1 MTSVQ
6 FDWKKTSN
14 SVALPVNNNYSDC
27 AAKLNDDILIS
38 NIRWFI
44 IFRWG
49 IIGALILIHVIAIL
63 TPDTLIQFRT
73 IEENN
78 WPIII
83 TLILGIA
90 NLLYIYALNY
100 CKPSKFNTPSINLW
114 SQIIVDLICLS
125 VVVHFIGSTAT
136 PAPFFYILH
145 IALACIFFSTLESL
159 LVALIVSGMYTIVLL
174 IEFSFTG
181 QFSTTITVDP
191 AVAQNGKTINHM
203 LFWMIALDVL
213 FFTVWYLVSR
223 LSLVVRAHEHQLAEA
238 YKRINQAQ
246 HEKDQYAVLMTH
258 QLKSPLDAIRSKIN
272 LIKGG
277 YCGEVPQE
285 IKETLLKIDR
295 RATNMAGL
303 ILDLLRL
310 QRLKETCSCNA
321 DNKPVDIRK
330 TIQKCIDKLTPVIN
344 NKGIIFNVSIDHLIY
359 NGIPDQV
366 EILMENIIANAIT
379 YSYENGSV
387 EITSNLNKQN
397 NSATLT
403 IADHGIGI
411 ENDDLPNIFNEY
423 FYSPRAALH
432 NKATSGI
439 GLSIVKIAAEN
450 NHLNINVTSEPDKG
464 TAFTIIFPEVQF
476 SETVRKAEPNEIM
489 DNPLQQQ

>member
-1 MTSVQ
+1 MASVQ
-6 FDWKKTSN
+6 FDWKKSPN
-14 SVALPVNNNYSDC
+14 SAALPVSNNYSDC
-27 AAKLNDDILIS
+27 AAKLSDDILIS

-49 IIGALILIHVIAIL
+49 IISALILIHVIALL
-63 TPDTLIQFRT
+63 TPDTLIQFRV

-78 WPIII
+78 WPITI

-90 NLLYIYALNY
+90 NLFYIYALNY
-100 CKPSKFNTPSINLW
+100 SKPGKFNTPSINLW
-114 SQIIVDLICLS
+114 SQIIIDLICLS

-174 IEFSFTG
+174 IEYSFSG
-181 QFSTTITVDP
+181 QFSMTIPIDP
-191 AVAQNGKTINHM
+191 AAAQNGKTRNHM

-223 LSLVVRAHEHQLAEA
+223 LSLVVRAHEHRLAEA

-285 IKETLLKIDR
+285 IKEALLKIDR
-295 RATNMAGL
+295 RATNMASL

-321 DNKPVDIRK
+321 DNKPVDIRE
-330 TIQKCIDKLTPVIN
+330 TVQKCIEKLTPVIN
-344 NKGIIFNVSIDHLIY
+344 TKGITFNVSIEY
-359 NGIPDQV
+359 FFYKSIPDQM

-379 YSYENGSV
+379 YSHENGSV
-387 EITSNLNKQN
+387 EITSNLNKRD

-403 IADHGIGI
+403 ITDHGIGI
-411 ENDDLPNIFNEY
+411 EKDDLPNIFNEY

-450 NHLNINVTSEPDKG
+450 NHLNINVNSEPGKG
-464 TAFTIIFPEVQF
+464 TAFAIFFPEIQF
-476 SETVRKAEPNEIM
+476 SETKQKAALNEALG
-489 DNPLQQQ
+489 NSLQQQ